1 MPYNNRGYNNDRRD
15 NYRRDDGGGVP
26 SPWAQ
31 GNRGMSGM
39 GGLLPTPSGG
49 GNPLALAGNILA
61 SLGNPSAANQLASS
75 LLMQGGNQ
83 MGFNQG
89 GGSYGGGYGGGQGQM
104 RSYDDRDRRN
114 RGYGGGGRRSR
125 SRSPVRGGR
134 DGRRNNGPSD
144 NRQGNRGYANK
155 RGRDSSPP
163 RERAPHE
170 IYIGNYPVRFRE
182 ADVRKLFEEH
192 DVKVNTIRLKHD
204 GLKCFAFAETVSQE
218 EVQKAVKSMESVEIS
233 GRRLRVR
240 SAADKDKKTSSAGG
254 ASQPKK
260 VRRELNVDDVTR
272 HLAYAFVGFL
282 QRQKDRDEHKDNEDK
297 QAEFTQAVSI
307 INSLYAL
314 PEEQTDEDPLKI
326 SRNLELIFMQNNRRE
341 IKPAEDPAEEDG
353 AEVKEEE
360 MEEEAGDEA
369 AGEEEQE
376 EEVTGEDDTAEE
388 KPSKFKRGD
397 NDNEEEEGGEE
408 AGDGPV
414 DVNLME
420 TVDEVKEEDEEVAEE
435 EEAGT
440 EEAAVEESAEAAEE
454 EEAPEEPKPVAKTPS
469 RGRGRGRGGRGRK

>member
-1 MPYNNRGYNNDRRD
+1 
-15 NYRRDDGGGVP
+15 
-26 SPWAQ
+26 
-31 GNRGMSGM
+31 
-39 GGLLPTPSGG
+39 
-49 GNPLALAGNILA
+49 
-61 SLGNPSAANQLASS
+61 
-75 LLMQGGNQ
+75 
-83 MGFNQG
+83 
-89 GGSYGGGYGGGQGQM
+89 M
-104 RSYDDRDRRN
+104 RNYDDRDRRN
-114 RGYGGGGRRSR
+114 RYGGGGRRSR
-125 SRSPVRGGR
+125 SRSPVRGGGR

-233 GRRLRVR
+233 RRRLRVR

-282 QRQKDRDEHKDNEDK
+282 QRQK
-297 QAEFTQAVSI
+297 
-307 INSLYAL
+307 
-314 PEEQTDEDPLKI
+314 
-326 SRNLELIFMQNNRRE
+326 
-341 IKPAEDPAEEDG
+341 
-353 AEVKEEE
+353 
-360 MEEEAGDEA
+360 
-369 AGEEEQE
+369 
-376 EEVTGEDDTAEE
+376 
-388 KPSKFKRGD
+388 
-397 NDNEEEEGGEE
+397 E

-435 EEAGT
+435 DAET
-440 EEAAVEESAEAAEE
+440 EEAVEESEEAAPEE

>member
-1 MPYNNRGYNNDRRD
+1 
-15 NYRRDDGGGVP
+15 
-26 SPWAQ
+26 
-31 GNRGMSGM
+31 M

-49 GNPLALAGNILA
+49 GNSLALAGNILA
-61 SLGNPSAANQLASS
+61 SLANPSAANQLASS

-104 RSYDDRDRRN
+104 RNYDDRDRRN
-114 RGYGGGGRRSR
+114 RYGGGGRRSR
-125 SRSPVRGGR
+125 SRSPVRGGGR

-341 IKPAEDPAEEDG
+341 IKPAEDPAAEDDG

-369 AGEEEQE
+369 GGEEEEEEQE
-376 EEVTGEDDTAEE
+376 EATGEDETEE
-388 KPSKFKRGD
+388 KGSKFKRGD
-397 NDNEEEEGGEE
+397 NDNDEEEDEEE

-435 EEAGT
+435 DAETEEA
-440 EEAAVEESAEAAEE
+440 AAVEESEEAAPEE